1 MNAHKQTNHKNK
13 CFLFHLVS
21 LHFTVPVIIVQ
32 KEIEKKKQS
41 MFYQPLFPAFSNLP
55 DSEIKIEKAL
65 TGNIFMKRNT
75 RTRFGFQRSGDFLFD
90 LPGS

>member
-1 MNAHKQTNHKNK
+1 MFYKQITKINVFFFFF
-13 CFLFHLVS
+13 CFSAFYCPCDHCA
-21 LHFTVPVIIVQ
+21 
-32 KEIEKKKQS
+32 KRNRKKKQN

-75 RTRFGFQRSGDFLFD
+75 KTRFAFERSGDFLFD